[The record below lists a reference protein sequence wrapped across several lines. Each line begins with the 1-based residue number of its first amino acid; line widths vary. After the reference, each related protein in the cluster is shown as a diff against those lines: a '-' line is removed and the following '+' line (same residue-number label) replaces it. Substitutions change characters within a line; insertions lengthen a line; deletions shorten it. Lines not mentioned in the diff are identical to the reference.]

1 MFDKSS
7 ELTPKTSEPFQKTG
21 DGFLPDINQRP
32 GSRKKV
38 TLPSKNSFNMT
49 SFDSV
54 KGERPASKNKDL
66 GSTGVNLFKSES
78 IKEKDVKLSQPS
90 NSSKAIEGLAK
101 TTTGGRMIVKRGL
114 SKGRK

>member
-1 MFDKSS
+1 
-7 ELTPKTSEPFQKTG
+7 
-21 DGFLPDINQRP
+21 
-32 GSRKKV
+32 
-38 TLPSKNSFNMT
+38 MT

-54 KGERPASKNKDL
+54 KGDRPASRNKDL

-78 IKEKDVKLSQPS
+78 IKEKEIKTSQIS

-101 TTTGGRMIVKRGL
+101 TTTGGRVIVKRGL